1 MPVKRPA
8 PFRALCYSL
17 ETGTFTAHIQPLL
30 FCFFVVFFGGG
41 AARKENKPSS
51 IKMNKVIADAD
62 NDCCEG
68 QNKEA
73 L

>member
-8 PFRALCYSL
+8 LFRALCYSL

-30 FCFFVVFFGGG
+30 FCFLLFFLGG
-41 AARKENKPSS
+41 AVRKENKPSS

-68 QNKEA
+68 QNKEV